1 MEFAHTQF
9 HVADIDEVSSNF
21 QELFSSGD
29 GHNTIDVQ
37 RIAPMCVLGLTDDG
51 DPTISDVYDTIL
63 QTWVAPLPPEVPIR
77 VRQRQE
83 RLARRIATESVFSST
98 CVRDDRVQVPTAS
111 THRWRTEGSGVALP
125 ILPSRP
131 KEGVSHVASGYP
143 PSQLLPT
150 PPYSSMPPSS
160 LPPSSL
166 LGSSPPEAAPTQP
179 ALSDPLS
186 RLNKYLPTSKG
197 PVIIPPNVSQSLA
210 HWQLGSDPHVYN
222 WASLERT
229 LRPEDLDEESQQQR
243 EKERKKRERRDKRQQ
258 REDELVRAKAV
269 TQPTTFPRSSP
280 GPMLGG
286 IDSSSQ
292 MPSQGQSQGHV
303 SFQSGGL
310 MMPQSQ
316 VERGKFGGKLDKKRK
331 KKGRISGF

>member
-1 MEFAHTQF
+1 
-9 HVADIDEVSSNF
+9 
-21 QELFSSGD
+21 
-29 GHNTIDVQ
+29 
-37 RIAPMCVLGLTDDG
+37 
-51 DPTISDVYDTIL
+51 
-63 QTWVAPLPPEVPIR
+63 
-77 VRQRQE
+77 
-83 RLARRIATESVFSST
+83 
-98 CVRDDRVQVPTAS
+98 
-111 THRWRTEGSGVALP
+111 
-125 ILPSRP
+125 
-131 KEGVSHVASGYP
+131 
-143 PSQLLPT
+143 
-150 PPYSSMPPSS
+150 
-160 LPPSSL
+160 
-166 LGSSPPEAAPTQP
+166 
-179 ALSDPLS
+179 
-186 RLNKYLPTSKG
+186 
-197 PVIIPPNVSQSLA
+197 
-210 HWQLGSDPHVYN
+210 VYN